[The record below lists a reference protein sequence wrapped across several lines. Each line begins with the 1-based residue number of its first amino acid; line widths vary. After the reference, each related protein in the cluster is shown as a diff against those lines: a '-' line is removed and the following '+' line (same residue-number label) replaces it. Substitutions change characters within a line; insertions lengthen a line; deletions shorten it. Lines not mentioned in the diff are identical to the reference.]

1 MPGEES
7 VVLADGGAALAGS
20 STAVFQRENLS
31 ETFRVLLGGTDRSGL
46 LVGVE
51 PFSQGSEEW

>member
-7 VVLADGGAALAGS
+7 VVLTDGGALAGS

-31 ETFRVLLGGTDRSGL
+31 EASCVLLGGTDRSDL
-46 LVGVE
+46 LVGIQ
-51 PFSQGSEEW
+51 PFSQSSEEW